1 MTDPDQRGITSGGR
15 GVLLIG
21 CTYVYFLI
29 FAQFGFLKRLGEL
42 HIGIDSLTPVMAAM
56 AVGGVL
62 SSLFGQRILRRFHP
76 TARLRAG
83 LLGCALAA
91 ALTLLPLTPF
101 AAGCVAALIGVAL
114 GLLTVTLVSHLN
126 LWMGSRSPLVRVALG
141 TGVGYFIC
149 NIPALFNAT
158 PNAIALVSALVCLLA
173 VFFVHEEPRSQ
184 PTTPLQQFTV
194 PFGFVLL
201 AFTALIWLD
210 SAAFYIIQNSPALK
224 TGTWAGSFHLWRNGV
239 IHLVAALASAWLIRR
254 RGLLTTLLAA
264 FSCIAAASLLL
275 HHSTSA
281 ALAPLFYPAGV
292 SLYSVAL
299 VAYPS
304 LLLAARSSNERERQ
318 AGVIYAIAG
327 WIGSAMGIG
336 MGQHLHRVPTPF
348 ILIAGLA
355 VAAPF
360 AWKLL
365 QKNTAPVCAAIA
377 LATTAGVLH
386 YASSRKAQ
394 SSSSAHDSEITRGR
408 HVYIAEGCIH
418 CHSQYIRPNN
428 AADVSLWGPSR
439 DIETI
444 RREHPP
450 LIGNRR
456 QGPDLSEVGGR
467 RSPLWLRIH
476 FINPRDVSYRSIM
489 PSYAYLFQDGRG
501 NALIA
506 YLESLKSPDDAKHLR
521 EELASWTPASGSV
534 RIPQVSTG
542 EQVFQNNCATCHVP
556 TGTVRRKY
564 GQLFRVVPPDVL
576 RDNLNLIS
584 SNASAEQQILQ
595 LERIIKFGLPGSDM
609 PGHEYLSDRDIVT
622 LADWLVHMRAQAT
635 LRP

>member
-1 MTDPDQRGITSGGR
+1 MTDPGQRGITSGGR
-15 GVLLIG
+15 GVLLIA

-42 HIGIDSLTPVMAAM
+42 HIGINSLTPVMAAM
-56 AVGGVL
+56 AIGGVL
-62 SSLFGQRILRRFHP
+62 SSLFGQRILHRFHP
-76 TARLRAG
+76 TVRLRAG

-101 AAGCVAALIGVAL
+101 TAGCVAALIGIAL
-114 GLLTVTLVSHLN
+114 GLLTVTLVSHLD
-126 LWMGSRSPLVRVALG
+126 LWIGSRGPLMRVALG
-141 TGVGYFIC
+141 TGIGYFIC
-149 NIPALFNAT
+149 NVPALFNAT
-158 PNAIALVSALVCLLA
+158 PSAIALVSALVCLLA

-184 PTTPLQQFTV
+184 QTTPVKQSTM

-210 SAAFYIIQNSPALK
+210 SAAFYIIGNSPALK
-224 TGTWAGSFHLWRNGV
+224 AGTWAGSFHLWRNGV
-239 IHLVAALASAWLIRR
+239 IHLAAALASAWLISR

-264 FSCIAAASLLL
+264 FGCIAAASLLL
-275 HHSTSA
+275 HHSDTA
-281 ALAPLFYPAGV
+281 ALAPFFYPAGV

-304 LLLAARSSNERERQ
+304 LLLMARSSIQRERQ
-318 AGVIYAIAG
+318 AGFIYAIAG

-348 ILIAGLA
+348 ILVAGLA
-355 VAAPF
+355 VAAPL

-365 QKNTAPVCAAIA
+365 RKNTAPVGAAIA
-377 LATTAGVLH
+377 LATIAGIIH

-394 SSSSAHDSEITRGR
+394 SSSPAHDSEIARGR
-408 HVYIAEGCIH
+408 HVYIAEGCIN

-439 DIETI
+439 DIEAI
-444 RREHPP
+444 RRERPP

-476 FINPRDVSYRSIM
+476 FINPRDVSYRSVM

-521 EELASWTPASGSV
+521 EELAFWTPASGSV

-542 EQVFQNNCATCHVP
+542 EQIFQNNCATCHVP
-556 TGTVRRKY
+556 AGIVRGKY
-564 GQLFRVVPPDVL
+564 GGDFRVVPPNVMK
-576 RDNLNLIS
+576 DNLNLIS
-584 SNASAEQQILQ
+584 SNASAKQQTSQ
-595 LERIIKFGLPGSDM
+595 LERILKFGVPGSDM
-609 PGHEYLSDRDIVT
+609 PGHEYLRDADIVA
-622 LADWLVHMRAQAT
+622 LADWIVEMRAQQ
-635 LRP
+635 RPPR